1 MKRFPAYKRWYKENK
16 KKRVTESWPL
26 STKIPYCCKQGWGRK
41 RKTRLHVF
49 ERTRPRDVSFFNGN
63 SLDNLALI
71 REKTRSQLIRT
82 KFRSN
87 SVSFSTS
94 FSIQIF
100 DLRSSISLNRWTRNI
115 GGMFKNV
122 RMFENAHNDYVEN
135 ATTTTTWEQEAII
148 VSKSWACFR
157 KIDSR
162 LISIKFNRPGLTWH
176 TKSSFTL
183 VIIMFLS
190 HSPLFKYKTT
200 TE

>member
-1 MKRFPAYKRWYKENK
+1 MRKKEKNTSP
-16 KKRVTESWPL
+16 RV
-26 STKIPYCCKQGWGRK
+26 
-41 RKTRLHVF
+41 

-122 RMFENAHNDYVEN
+122 RMFENDYVEN
-135 ATTTTTWEQEAII
+135 ATTITTTTWEQEAII

-190 HSPLFKYKTT
+190 HPPLFKYKTT